1 MIKNCQKNFRYV
13 TYVYIDI
20 KGGKMYKDLLKQYQ
34 KDNRYFANVEFK
46 NDVKKL
52 MLFLIKQETTKKEN
66 KQN

>member
-1 MIKNCQKNFRYV
+1 
-13 TYVYIDI
+13 
-20 KGGKMYKDLLKQYQ
+20 MYKDLLKQYQ

-52 MLFLIKQETTKKEN
+52 MLFLKKQEASKKEN